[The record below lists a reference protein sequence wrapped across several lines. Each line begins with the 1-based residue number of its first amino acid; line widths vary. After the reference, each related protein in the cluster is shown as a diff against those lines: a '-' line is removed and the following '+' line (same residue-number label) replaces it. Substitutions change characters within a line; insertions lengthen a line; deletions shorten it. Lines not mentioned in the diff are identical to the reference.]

1 MENLLEGLNPQ
12 QREAVEYIDGP
23 SLIIAGAGS
32 GKTRVLTYKI
42 AYLLSKGYTS
52 TSILALTFTN
62 KAAKEMKE
70 RIAQLIGWNK
80 ARGLW
85 MGTFHSVFSKILR
98 SDAQCLGFESSFTIM
113 DSSDSKN
120 LVKSIIKEFLLDDK
134 VYKPSKLQSIISN
147 AKNNLISYTVYAQDK
162 DLIEYDTKSK
172 IPLMKDIY
180 KEYCVRLKRS
190 NAMDFDDLLFYTN
203 ILFRDNPS
211 VLKKYQDL
219 FSFVLVDEY
228 QDTNFSQYLVVKQ
241 LTEHCNK
248 VCVVGDDAQSIY
260 SFRGA
265 NISNILNFK
274 ETYNNAR
281 LFKLEQNY
289 RSTQTIVEAA
299 NSLIKQN
306 KEQIP
311 KNIFSEK
318 EIGEKIHM
326 ESAYSDYEEAAI
338 VANKIVEIKS
348 SKSYEYKDFVIL
360 YRTNAQSRTFE
371 EALRKK
377 NIPYRIYGG
386 LSFYQ
391 RKEIKDIIAYF
402 RLIINPNDEEAFKR
416 IINYPIRG
424 IGATT
429 ISKIAVASR
438 SYEVSFWETI
448 AGILNYDLSINAS
461 TSRKILGFKDLIDSF
476 RDKVAD
482 LNAYEL
488 ARMVITDSGIAKEA
502 YSDKTPEGV
511 SRQENIQEL
520 LSGIH
525 EFCELKTEEG
535 ENCKLWDFLAEVALL
550 TDQDKESEKDI
561 PKVSMMTIHAS
572 KGLEF
577 KNVFIVGLEEDLF
590 PSMMV
595 KYDFKGLEEERRLF
609 YVAIT
614 RAEDF
619 CMISYAKSR
628 FKNGSMN
635 FSSPSRFLSD
645 IDFKYLRINGQ
656 DSQSKSIVSTKND
669 EVQIKEYALNS
680 NLKKVSTIDSKV
692 SNSNTYSQ
700 GKNKVGV
707 GNLIEHDRFGIGK
720 VIAIQGEN
728 ENAQV
733 IVNFENSGEK
743 KLLLRFAKFFIID

>member
-1 MENLLEGLNPQ
+1 MKELLQELNSQ
-12 QREAVEYIDGP
+12 QKQAVEYIDGP

-42 AYLLSKGYTS
+42 AYLLSNGYS
-52 TSILALTFTN
+52 SHSILALTFTN

-70 RIAQLIGWNK
+70 RIAQLIGWDK

-98 SDAQCLGFESSFTIM
+98 SDAVCIGFNSNFTIM

-120 LVKSIIKEFLLDDK
+120 LVKSIIKEFSLDDK
-134 VYKPSKLQSIISN
+134 IYKPSKILTTISN
-147 AKNNLISYTVYAQDK
+147 AKNALISYSAYASNSE
-162 DLIEYDTKSK
+162 LIDYDTKSK
-172 IPLMKDIY
+172 VPLTKDIY
-180 KEYCVRLKRS
+180 KEYCMRLKRS

-203 ILFRDNPS
+203 ILFRDHPE
-211 VLKKYQDL
+211 VLKKYQDI
-219 FSFVLVDEY
+219 FQFVLVDEY
-228 QDTNFSQYLVVKQ
+228 QDTNFSQYLVIKQ
-241 LTEHCNK
+241 LTEVRNK

-274 ETYNNAR
+274 DAYPSAQF
-281 LFKLEQNY
+281 FKLEQNY
-289 RSTQTIVEAA
+289 RSTQVIVDAA

-318 EIGEKIHM
+318 EFGERINI

-348 SKSYEYKDFVIL
+348 SKQYEYKDFAIL

-371 EALRKK
+371 ESLRKK
-377 NIPYRIYGG
+377 NIPYRIFGG

-402 RLIINPNDEEAFKR
+402 RLVINPNDEEAFKR
-416 IINYPIRG
+416 VINYPTRG

-429 ISKIAVASR
+429 ISKIAVASNA
-438 SYEVSFWETI
+438 YEVSFWETI

-461 TSRKILGFKDLIDSF
+461 TSKKILGFKDLIDSF
-476 RDKVAD
+476 REAMKD

-488 ARMVITDSGIAKEA
+488 AHMIVTDSGIAKDA

-525 EFCELKTEEG
+525 EFCESKIEEG
-535 ENCKLWDFLAEVALL
+535 DSCQLWDFLAEVALL
-550 TDQDKESEKDI
+550 TDQDKESEKDL
-561 PKVSMMTIHAS
+561 PEVTMMTIHAS

-628 FKNGSMN
+628 FRNGSMN
-635 FSSPSRFLSD
+635 FCNPSRFLSD
-645 IDFKYLRINGQ
+645 IDFKYLKINGQ
-656 DSQSKSIVSTKND
+656 ESERVSTQTVIAPK
-669 EVQIKEYALNS
+669 KEIIASNESKKISSINS
-680 NLKKVSTIDSKV
+680 LPATNMKT
-692 SNSNTYSQ
+692 SNSELTI
-700 GKNKVGV
+700 GDK
-707 GNLIEHDRFGIGK
+707 LEHDRFGVG
-720 VIAIQGEN
+720 VVVAIQGEA
-728 ENAQV
+728 ENAQAV
-733 IVNFENSGEK
+733 VNFENSGEK
-743 KLLLRFAKFFIID
+743 KLLLRFAKFSVLK

>member
-1 MENLLEGLNPQ
+1 MEDFLTGLNPQ
-12 QREAVEYIDGP
+12 QRQAVEYIDGP

-42 AYLLSKGYTS
+42 AYLLANGYPS
-52 TSILALTFTN
+52 HSILALTFTN

-70 RIAQLIGWNK
+70 RIAELIGWSK

-85 MGTFHSVFSKILR
+85 MGTFHSVFSRILR
-98 SDAQCLGFESSFTIM
+98 SDAEHLGFTSNFTIM

-134 VYKPSKLQSIISN
+134 VYKPSKILSIISS
-147 AKNNLISYTVYAQDK
+147 AKNNLISYTAYGLDK
-162 DLIEYDTKSK
+162 ELIEHDTKSK
-172 IPLMKDIY
+172 IPLTKDIY
-180 KEYCVRLKRS
+180 KAYCERLKRS
-190 NAMDFDDLLFYTN
+190 NAMDFDDLLYYTN
-203 ILFRDNPS
+203 ILFRDNPE
-211 VLKKYQDL
+211 VLKKYQDI
-219 FSFVLVDEY
+219 FNFVLVDEY

-241 LTEHCNK
+241 LTALSNK

-265 NISNILNFK
+265 NISNILNFQ
-274 ETYNNAR
+274 ETYTNAK

-289 RSTQTIVEAA
+289 RSTQVIVDAA
-299 NSLIKQN
+299 NSVIKQN

-311 KNIFSEK
+311 KNVFSEK
-318 EIGEKIHM
+318 EIGEKICV

-338 VANKIVEIKS
+338 VANKIFELRS
-348 SKSYEYKDFVIL
+348 SKSYTYSDFAIL

-377 NIPYRIYGG
+377 NVPYRIYGG

-391 RKEIKDIIAYF
+391 RKEIKDIISYF

-416 IINYPIRG
+416 VVNYPTRG

-429 ISKIAVASR
+429 ISKIAIASN
-438 SYEVSFWETI
+438 SYDVSFWETI
-448 AGILNYDLSINAS
+448 AGILNYNLSISAA
-461 TSRKILGFKDLIDSF
+461 TAKKLLGFKNLIDSF
-476 RDKVAD
+476 IDVVSE

-488 ARMVITDSGIAKEA
+488 ARMVVTDSGIAKEA
-502 YSDKTPEGV
+502 YLDKTPEGV

-525 EFCELKTEEG
+525 EFCESKQEEG
-535 ENCKLWDFLAEVALL
+535 ESCQLWDFLAEVALL
-550 TDQDKESEKDI
+550 TDQDKEAEKDI
-561 PKVSMMTIHAS
+561 PKISMMTIHAS

-656 DSQSKSIVSTKND
+656 DSQIQLKSSDKVVSPISRVPTT
-669 EVQIKEYALNS
+669 
-680 NLKKVSTIDSKV
+680 NLKKVSSI
-692 SNSNTYSQ
+692 NTGSPTVNKHISQ
-700 GKNKVGV
+700 GKMKIDV
-707 GNLIEHDRFGIGK
+707 GNTIEHERFGIGK
-720 VIAIQGEN
+720 VIAIQGEA
-728 ENAQV
+728 ENAQAV
-733 IVNFENSGEK
+733 VNFENSGEK